1 MVSRRNILAFSAAL
15 FAVASLAPA
24 GAFSFQ
30 SYDKATVEKAIK
42 SGASVVVHV
51 YAPWCLQCRAQA
63 SILSELAGDKQ
74 LDRVKFYKVDY
85 DSQKDVADALGAP
98 RSTLI
103 AYKGGKEVARMSWG
117 TSQEDV
123 MKVLQAAS

>member
-1 MVSRRNILAFSAAL
+1 MISRRTIPALCAAL
-15 FAVASLAPA
+15 FAAASISQAA
-24 GAFSFQ
+24 AFSFQ
-30 SYDKATVEKAIK
+30 SYDKAAVEKAIK
-42 SGASVVVHV
+42 SGAPVVVHV

-74 LDRVKFYKVDY
+74 LDRVKFYRVDY
-85 DSQKDVADALGAP
+85 DGQKEVVNALGAP

-103 AYKGGKEVARMSWG
+103 AYKGGKEAARMSWG

-123 MKVLQAAS
+123 MKVLQAAF

>member
-1 MVSRRNILAFSAAL
+1 MISRRNVLAFSAAI
-15 FAVASLAPA
+15 FAVASIVPA
-24 GAFSFQ
+24 SAFSFQ
-30 SYDKATVEKAIK
+30 SYDKSTVEKAIK
-42 SGASVVVHV
+42 SGAPVVVHV

-74 LDRVKFYKVDY
+74 LDRVKFFRVDY
-85 DSQKDVADALGAP
+85 DGQKDVVDGLAAP

-123 MKVLQAAS
+123 MRVLQAAS